1 MVEED
6 FSLVVFLFIHAIFP
20 HSPISLFFFFFVH
33 PTLHTGRPRL
43 ARTDSYLRAAAAAS
57 HTREEA

>member
-1 MVEED
+1 MQY
-6 FSLVVFLFIHAIFP
+6 SHIPLFL
-20 HSPISLFFFFFVH
+20 FFFFVH

-43 ARTDSYLRAAAAAS
+43 ARTDSYLRQLQPR